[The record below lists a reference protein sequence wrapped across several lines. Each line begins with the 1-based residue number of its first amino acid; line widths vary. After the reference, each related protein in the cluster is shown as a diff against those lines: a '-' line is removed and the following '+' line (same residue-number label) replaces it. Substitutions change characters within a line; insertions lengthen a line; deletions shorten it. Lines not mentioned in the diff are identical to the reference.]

1 MINSTVSGWRMD
13 IGLQLQQT
21 PNWSSLNAYERA
33 KLCCQL
39 LNTLGQPIPSWMQ
52 IRQWIGK
59 GSANDIHRAKQ
70 DFLAE
75 RQTVKTDWMTQHDL
89 PTALSG
95 SLQDWWQQLKHAAEQ
110 EYLAEKQQWQQEKT
124 EQNAQLTAAMQ
135 EIEQQQQNLIQ
146 LKIKIEQQQAEYQQV
161 CEQLSVKEQAL
172 TMQQQQIEQLSELLT
187 SQQQLYL
194 AAQASQRTEQMENQ
208 QNLEE
213 RMTQRLDAQLS
224 AVADFQVFAIQQIDQ
239 ARQQI
244 TQLENQQQ
252 RRQQSEL
259 LDALQQI
266 TTQQTQQ
273 QNWLRHYLRKQ
284 QLAQNHP
291 NKKRGHMH
299 QMRGV
304 FRV

>member
-1 MINSTVSGWRMD
+1 MD

-39 LNTLGQPIPSWMQ
+39 LNTLGLPIPSWMQ

-70 DFLAE
+70 DFLLD
-75 RQTVKTDWMTQHDL
+75 RQTVKTEWITQNDL

-110 EYLAEKQQWQQEKT
+110 EYLAEKQQWQQ
-124 EQNAQLTAAMQ
+124 A
-135 EIEQQQQNLIQ
+135 
-146 LKIKIEQQQAEYQQV
+146 KIEQATQLAAATQQIEQTQQQLVQLQAKIDEQNTAYQHA
-161 CEQLSVKEQAL
+161 CEQLLIKEHVL
-172 TMQQQQIEQLSELLT
+172 TTQQRQIEQLSELLT

-273 QNWLRHYLRKQ
+273 QNWLRHYLLKQ